1 MIVRWRIVLAAMFA
15 GGCQFSDAPAPAI
28 STPTTNPAR
37 LATTRRSYWTTQ
49 PAEVTVHNASFDRLW
64 GASEDAARAFGFRL
78 DRQDRRAGV
87 LTTEP
92 VTGKQVF
99 EFWRRDTGNLGETL
113 DNSLDSYRRSI
124 RFRFDRIPG
133 GYAMTPRVIIERYT
147 QAEQPVASSVYL
159 GTIYGGRRYPTRG
172 TRETD
177 RGVYL
182 PQAYWYATGRDY
194 DLENQ
199 IAQDVLKRIESR

>member
-1 MIVRWRIVLAAMFA
+1 M
-15 GGCQFSDAPAPAI
+15 
-28 STPTTNPAR
+28 
-37 LATTRRSYWTTQ
+37 
-49 PAEVTVHNASFDRLW
+49 TVHNASFNGLW
-64 GASEDAARAFGFRL
+64 TASEDAARAFGFRL

-92 VTGKQVF
+92 VAGKQIF
-99 EFWRRDTGNLGETL
+99 EPWRRDTGNLAGTL

-124 RFRFDRIPG
+124 RFEFQKIPG

-159 GTIYGGRRYPTRG
+159 GTIYGGRRYPARG

-199 IAQDVLKRIESR
+199 IAKDVLKRVEKR